1 LQQNYA
7 YAYSEKAT
15 KRDIT
20 TTNYQQ
26 LFDTANKQTYKT
38 SVATLLLRKNTS
50 FHYKKNTRFTKK
62 TLDHKIKIT
71 HSEYAQ
77 KMRCSANHRHCATHC
92 KPEIKKTGDNGLIT
106 EIHHK
111 SYSLP
116 ERQRQS
122 SLFFFFTRLC
132 VLFH

>member
-1 LQQNYA
+1 LQQNCA

-50 FHYKKNTRFTKK
+50 FHYKKNTRFTKSK
-62 TLDHKIKIT
+62 LHTVNMPRKCVAMPTIDIV
-71 HSEYAQ
+71 
-77 KMRCSANHRHCATHC
+77 R
-92 KPEIKKTGDNGLIT
+92 LIVN
-106 EIHHK
+106 
-111 SYSLP
+111 
-116 ERQRQS
+116 QR
-122 SLFFFFTRLC
+122 
-132 VLFH
+132 